1 MAVAVH
7 ILYATARGPCGRTK
21 IKESTVDVHALQ
33 VAAPIALA
41 VLIHVFSKRW

>member
-1 MAVAVH
+1 M
-7 ILYATARGPCGRTK
+7 K